1 MSSYVFPVRYV
12 SEGISVQTTSREL
25 SSGGIAVRALSPP
38 HVGARVTLA
47 LYLPNIAIPEVAI
60 ARVARSKPG
69 GEVGAAASGFWA
81 DFLVLDPQARMRI
94 SSLLSDHAQ
103 GGSNR
108 AFARFPVRLELR
120 VGKTG
125 LLFAEHAL
133 NVSRSGVFVYSEV
146 PPDEGESL
154 EVELHLPG
162 GAPVSSCGVVVHR
175 QTESPSGAGIQFID
189 ANDAFRDRLDRFLEA
204 LPATESAGPTSKA

>member
-1 MSSYVFPVRYV
+1 MTSVRMTSYVFPVRYV

-47 LYLPNIAIPEVAI
+47 LYLPNIVIPEVAI
-60 ARVARSKPG
+60 ARIARSMPG

-94 SSLLSDHAQ
+94 SSLLSDRAQ

-108 AFARFPVRLELR
+108 AFARFPVRVEVR

-125 LLFAEHAL
+125 LLFAERAL
-133 NVSRSGVFVYSEV
+133 NLSRSGVFVHSDM
-146 PPDEGESL
+146 PPKEGESV
-154 EVELHLPG
+154 EVELDLPG
-162 GAPVSSCGVVVHR
+162 TTKISSCGVVVHR
-175 QTESPSGAGIQFID
+175 QMRRPSGAGIQFID
-189 ANDAFRDRLDRFLEA
+189 ANDAFRDRLDRFLET
-204 LPATESAGPTSKA
+204 LPTT